1 MDDKRNI
8 NKEKPGIGF
17 TQASPSFPLWFNF
30 SFSSI
35 AGVALAPPAREH
47 RPAEWVGDDDAGA
60 WFKSGGCFP
69 SKVRRWAVSL
79 VPFGDINTREVQKRI
94 LGLVDLQAALLK
106 ETSLA
111 SFVSGFQLAH
121 GITGELTSYCF
132 ARGEEDRA
140 EEGRDRCGEAEG
152 KR

>member
-1 MDDKRNI
+1 MNTAPQSGSGTMTRG
-8 NKEKPGIGF
+8 PGSNRG
-17 TQASPSFPLWFNF
+17 AAFPQR
-30 SFSSI
+30 S
-35 AGVALAPPAREH
+35 A
-47 RPAEWVGDDDAGA
+47 VGL
-60 WFKSGGCFP
+60 FP
-69 SKVRRWAVSL
+69 W

-140 EEGRDRCGEAEG
+140 EEEIGRAHV
-152 KR
+152 